1 MKKKPESKKE
11 MYEREILEVIKKFHL
26 FCITDI
32 FAYYSGCS
40 RETLYHHKLHES
52 DTIKRAVEDNKT
64 KACQSLVLKWY
75 NSDNPTL
82 QLAAYKVL
90 CKDDDRMKL
99 SMNYNETNIKGGL
112 NITWAEEKTYSK
124 E

>member
-1 MKKKPESKKE
+1 MKKKPESKKD
-11 MYEREILEVIKKFHL
+11 MYEREIIEVIEKYHL
-26 FCITDI
+26 FTISDI
-32 FAYYSGCS
+32 FAYYSGVKS
-40 RETLYHHKLHES
+40 AQFYNLELEKSEAIKSLLDSHK
-52 DTIKRAVEDNKT
+52 K